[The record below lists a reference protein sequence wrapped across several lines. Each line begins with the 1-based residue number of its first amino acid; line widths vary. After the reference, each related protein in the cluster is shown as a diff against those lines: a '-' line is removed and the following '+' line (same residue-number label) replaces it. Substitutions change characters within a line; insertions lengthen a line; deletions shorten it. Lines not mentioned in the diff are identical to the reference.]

1 MLTPLDIQ
9 NKEFKRV
16 FSGYSMQEV
25 DEFLNLVI
33 DGYEK
38 LYKEN
43 MDCKDRITKLEESV
57 NQYKNIESTLQS
69 TLVVAQSTSEQV
81 VKNAEEK
88 AANIIADANYKAK
101 GIVADS
107 FEEVKKLEYRYEEIK
122 RGIDVYTA
130 KMTALLES
138 QLGLLKQAATSDKTL
153 AEIRGMKEAL
163 AEVEA
168 VEEEINTTKPEVE
181 EVVVEPV
188 EVTEE
193 TIVFSADEETE
204 ETEEAEE
211 AEGVKKD
218 TIDIDLLEEGKDT
231 DLVHD
236 FNTKEIE
243 FLLNADK

>member
-9 NKEFKRV
+9 NKEFKRT

-57 NQYKNIESTLQS
+57 NQYKNIENTLQS
-69 TLVVAQSTSEQV
+69 TLLVAQSAGEQIQ
-81 VKNAEEK
+81 KNAEEK
-88 AANIIADANYKAK
+88 AANIVADANNKAK
-101 GIVADS
+101 EIVADS
-107 FEEVKKLEYRYEEIK
+107 FEEVKKLEYRYEELK

-138 QLGLLKQAATSDKTL
+138 QLGLLKQVETSDKTF
-153 AEIRGMKEAL
+153 AQIRGMKEAL
-163 AEVEA
+163 EEVEA
-168 VEEEINTTKPEVE
+168 VEAEISLAKAEAEIAVE
-181 EVVVEPV
+181 EFAAEEP
-188 EVTEE
+188 
-193 TIVFSADEETE
+193 
-204 ETEEAEE
+204 ETEEAKEE
-211 AEGVKKD
+211 IKTEEPVALKED
-218 TIDIDLLEEGKDT
+218 TVDIDLLKDEKEESF
-231 DLVHD
+231 VHD

>member
-9 NKEFKRV
+9 DKEFKRN

-57 NQYKNIESTLQS
+57 KQYKNIENTLQS
-69 TLVVAQSTSEQV
+69 TLVVAQSAGEQV
-81 VKNAEEK
+81 QKNAEEK
-88 AANIIADANYKAK
+88 AANIIADANNKAK
-101 GIVADS
+101 EIVANS
-107 FEEVKKLEYRYEEIK
+107 FEEVKKLEYRYEELK

-138 QLGLLKQAATSDKTL
+138 QLGLLKQAETSDKTL
-153 AEIRGMKEAL
+153 MEIRGMKEAI
-163 AEVEA
+163 EIVEE
-168 VEEEINTTKPEVE
+168 VEEEIQQFKPEAEVE
-181 EVVVEPV
+181 LQTEVVVEETV
-188 EVTEE
+188 LEESEADKEEKDEKEE
-193 TIVFSADEETE
+193 TY
-204 ETEEAEE
+204 
-211 AEGVKKD
+211 
-218 TIDIDLLEEGKDT
+218 
-231 DLVHD
+231 VHD

-243 FLLNADK
+243 FLLNSDK

>member
-9 NKEFKRV
+9 NKEFKRN

-57 NQYKNIESTLQS
+57 KQYKNIENTLQS
-69 TLVVAQSTSEQV
+69 TLVVAQSAGEQV
-81 VKNAEEK
+81 QKNAEEK
-88 AANIIADANYKAK
+88 AANIIADANNKAK
-101 GIVADS
+101 EIVANS
-107 FEEVKKLEYRYEEIK
+107 FEEVKKLEYRYEELK

-138 QLGLLKQAATSDKTL
+138 QLGLLKQAETSDKTL
-153 AEIRGMKEAL
+153 MEIRGMKEAI
-163 AEVEA
+163 EVVEEA
-168 VEEEINTTKPEVE
+168 EEEIKQFKPEVE
-181 EVVVEPV
+181 IEPQAEVVVEETV
-188 EVTEE
+188 LEE
-193 TIVFSADEETE
+193 SKADKEEKDE
-204 ETEEAEE
+204 KEEAY
-211 AEGVKKD
+211 
-218 TIDIDLLEEGKDT
+218 
-231 DLVHD
+231 VHD

-243 FLLNADK
+243 FLLNSDK

>member
-33 DGYEK
+33 DGYER

-43 MDCKDRITKLEESV
+43 MDCKDRITKLEETL

-69 TLVVAQSTSEQV
+69 TLVVAQTTSEQV
-81 VKNAEEK
+81 LKNAEEK
-88 AANIIADANYKAK
+88 AANIIADANNKSK
-101 GIVADS
+101 EIVANS

-168 VEEEINTTKPEVE
+168 VEEEINLSKAEVE
-181 EVVVEPV
+181 IAFEEVPQEKAEEIKEEIMAETKVLEPV
-188 EVTEE
+188 
-193 TIVFSADEETE
+193 S
-204 ETEEAEE
+204 
-211 AEGVKKD
+211 VKED
-218 TIDIDLLEEGKDT
+218 TVDVDLLKDEKEENY
-231 DLVHD
+231 VHD

-243 FLLNADK
+243 FLLNADN

>member
-43 MDCKDRITKLEESV
+43 MDCKDRITKLEENV

-88 AANIIADANYKAK
+88 ATNIIADANNKAK
-101 GIVADS
+101 SIVADS
-107 FEEVKKLEYRYEEIK
+107 FEEVKKLEYRYEELK

-168 VEEEINTTKPEVE
+168 VEEEIITTKPEVK
-181 EVVVEPV
+181 EVVVETVEEPV
-188 EVTEE
+188 LEVAEE
-193 TIVFSADEETE
+193 TIVLEV
-204 ETEEAEE
+204 AEE
-211 AEGVKKD
+211 EPAEEEPIKED
-218 TIDIDLLEEGKDT
+218 TMDIDLLKDEKEL

>member
-1 MLTPLDIQ
+1 MGL
-9 NKEFKRV
+9 
-16 FSGYSMQEV
+16 FSFFGS
-25 DEFLNLVI
+25 
-33 DGYEK
+33 
-38 LYKEN
+38 
-43 MDCKDRITKLEESV
+43 
-57 NQYKNIESTLQS
+57 
-69 TLVVAQSTSEQV
+69 
-81 VKNAEEK
+81 
-88 AANIIADANYKAK
+88 K
-101 GIVADS
+101 GC
-107 FEEVKKLEYRYEEIK
+107 
-122 RGIDVYTA
+122 
-130 KMTALLES
+130 
-138 QLGLLKQAATSDKTL
+138 TSDKTL

>member
-9 NKEFKRV
+9 NKEFKRN

-57 NQYKNIESTLQS
+57 KQYKNIENTLQS
-69 TLVVAQSTSEQV
+69 TLVVAQSAGEQV
-81 VKNAEEK
+81 QKNAEEK
-88 AANIIADANYKAK
+88 AANIIADANNKAK
-101 GIVADS
+101 EIVANS
-107 FEEVKKLEYRYEEIK
+107 FEEVKKLEYRYEELK

-138 QLGLLKQAATSDKTL
+138 QLGLLKQAETSDKTL
-153 AEIRGMKEAL
+153 MEIRGMKEAM
-163 AEVEA
+163 EVVEE
-168 VEEEINTTKPEVE
+168 VEEEIQQTNTGLEIE
-181 EVVVEPV
+181 
-188 EVTEE
+188 
-193 TIVFSADEETE
+193 S
-204 ETEEAEE
+204 EAEE
-211 AEGVKKD
+211 TVEEEAVFEESAEEEKEATEKD
-218 TIDIDLLEEGKDT
+218 Y
-231 DLVHD
+231 VHD

-243 FLLNADK
+243 FLLNSDK

>member
-9 NKEFKRV
+9 NKEFKRT

-43 MDCKDRITKLEESV
+43 MDCKDRITKLEENV

-69 TLVVAQSTSEQV
+69 TLVVAQSASEQIQ
-81 VKNAEEK
+81 KNAEEK
-88 AANIIADANYKAK
+88 AANIVADANNKAK
-101 GIVADS
+101 EIIANS
-107 FEEVKKLEYRYEEIK
+107 FEEVKKLEYRYEELK

-138 QLGLLKQAATSDKTL
+138 QLGLLKQVATSDKTL

-163 AEVEA
+163 EEVEK
-168 VEEEINTTKPEVE
+168 VEEEISLAKAEAEIAAEKVEKEENTIQKIEPE
-181 EVVVEPV
+181 EVV
-188 EVTEE
+188 EE
-193 TIVFSADEETE
+193 LKTVIE
-204 ETEEAEE
+204 
-211 AEGVKKD
+211 D
-218 TIDIDLLEEGKDT
+218 TVDIDLLKDEKEENYI
-231 DLVHD
+231 HD

>member
-9 NKEFKRV
+9 NKEFKRA

-43 MDCKDRITKLEESV
+43 MDCKDRITKLEE
-57 NQYKNIESTLQS
+57 NLKQYKNIENTLQS
-69 TLVVAQSTSEQV
+69 TLVVAQSAGEQV
-81 VKNAEEK
+81 QKNAEEK
-88 AANIIADANYKAK
+88 AANIIADANNKAK
-101 GIVADS
+101 EIVSNS
-107 FEEVKKLEYRYEEIK
+107 FDEVKKLEYRYEELK

-168 VEEEINTTKPEVE
+168 VEKEISVSKSEPKIEPVTVAEEPVKVEDVVE
-181 EVVVEPV
+181 E
-188 EVTEE
+188 T
-193 TIVFSADEETE
+193 AEETE
-204 ETEEAEE
+204 TEKTEAVS
-211 AEGVKKD
+211 GD
-218 TIDIDLLEEGKDT
+218 TVDIDLLKDEKEENYI
-231 DLVHD
+231 HD

>member
-43 MDCKDRITKLEESV
+43 MDCKDRITKLEENV
-57 NQYKNIESTLQS
+57 NQYKNIENTLQS

-88 AANIIADANYKAK
+88 AANIIADANNKAK

-163 AEVEA
+163 AEVEE

>member
-57 NQYKNIESTLQS
+57 NQYKNIENTLQS

-88 AANIIADANYKAK
+88 AANIIADANNKAK

-163 AEVEA
+163 AEVDA
-168 VEEEINTTKPEVE
+168 VEEEINIAKAEIE
-181 EVVVEPV
+181 EVVETVAEPV
-188 EVTEE
+188 LEVAEE
-193 TIVFSADEETE
+193 TIVLPV
-204 ETEEAEE
+204 AEE
-211 AEGVKKD
+211 VETVKED
-218 TIDIDLLEEGKDT
+218 TVDIDLLKDEKET

>member
-57 NQYKNIESTLQS
+57 NQYKNIENTLQS

-81 VKNAEEK
+81 MKNAEEK
-88 AANIIADANYKAK
+88 AANIVADANNKAK
-101 GIVADS
+101 EIVANS
-107 FEEVKKLEYRYEEIK
+107 FEEVKKLEYRYEELK

-138 QLGLLKQAATSDKTL
+138 QLGLLKQAATSDTTL

-168 VEEEINTTKPEVE
+168 VEEEINNTKPEEPVVEAVE
-181 EVVVEPV
+181 ETVEEPAL

-193 TIVFSADEETE
+193 TIVLP
-204 ETEEAEE
+204 AEE
-211 AEGVKKD
+211 VKKD
-218 TIDIDLLEEGKDT
+218 TFDIDLLKDEKEGE
-231 DLVHD
+231 LVHD
-236 FNTKEIE
+236 FNTQEIE

>member
-57 NQYKNIESTLQS
+57 NQYKNIENTLQS
-69 TLVVAQSTSEQV
+69 TLIVAQSTSEQV

-88 AANIIADANYKAK
+88 AANIIADANNKAK

-153 AEIRGMKEAL
+153 AEIRGMREAL

-168 VEEEINTTKPEVE
+168 VEEEINTAKAVVE
-181 EVVVEPV
+181 EPVVETVEEPV
-188 EVTEE
+188 LEVAEE
-193 TIVFSADEETE
+193 TIVLPV
-204 ETEEAEE
+204 AEE
-211 AEGVKKD
+211 VEPESVKED
-218 TIDIDLLEEGKDT
+218 TMDIDLLKEEKDG

>member
-69 TLVVAQSTSEQV
+69 TLLIAQTAGEQV
-81 VKNAEEK
+81 QKNAEEK
-88 AANIIADANYKAK
+88 AANIIADANNKAK
-101 GIVADS
+101 EIVTNS
-107 FEEVKKLEYRYEEIK
+107 FEEVKKLEYRYEELK

-168 VEEEINTTKPEVE
+168 VEEEINLSKSEVEIAVEKAATEEPEV
-181 EVVVEPV
+181 
-188 EVTEE
+188 
-193 TIVFSADEETE
+193 IK
-204 ETEEAEE
+204 EEAEE
-211 AEGVKKD
+211 SIEETKILEPVSVKED
-218 TIDIDLLEEGKDT
+218 TVDIDLLKDEKEENY
-231 DLVHD
+231 VHD